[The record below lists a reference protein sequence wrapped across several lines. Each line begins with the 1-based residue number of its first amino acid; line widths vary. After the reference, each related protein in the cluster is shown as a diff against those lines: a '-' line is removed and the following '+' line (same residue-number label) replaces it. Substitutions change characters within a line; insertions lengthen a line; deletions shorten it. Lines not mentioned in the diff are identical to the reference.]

1 MTDNLMTQIT
11 LDCLLNKE
19 QYNKCNNNINSNNN
33 SRKDKKFYKKRI
45 YNLTKELLLSKEEV
59 PYLFPDVRR
68 AFEQYIYTC
77 IQYFRAIDR
86 NDIIQSDYQD
96 IAESLNIGSHI
107 LEINDET
114 INSKEEAD
122 KLLMKKIQL
131 NHTLD
136 KFVKRT
142 VTTQNEPLFMP
153 TQKDINL
160 QDPSLKVKGVIN
172 SAKKK
177 NIGI

>member
-1 MTDNLMTQIT
+1 
-11 LDCLLNKE
+11 
-19 QYNKCNNNINSNNN
+19 
-33 SRKDKKFYKKRI
+33 
-45 YNLTKELLLSKEEV
+45 
-59 PYLFPDVRR
+59 
-68 AFEQYIYTC
+68 
-77 IQYFRAIDR
+77 
-86 NDIIQSDYQD
+86 
-96 IAESLNIGSHI
+96 
-107 LEINDET
+107 
-114 INSKEEAD
+114 
-122 KLLMKKIQL
+122 MKKIQL